1 MMANLHLE
9 VVTPERVVVSEDV
22 LGVVAPGSMGEF
34 GILPGHVPFLT
45 SLVPGELRYNSGSRS
60 ERLAVSSG
68 FAEVSNNRVSVLVD
82 AAEKAQEIDIERAKK
97 ALERARERLAM
108 ERGKQDV
115 DHLRAEISLKRAIAR
130 IKVAQKSI

>member
-1 MMANLHLE
+1 MANLHLE

-130 IKVAQKSI
+130 IKVVQKSI

>member
-1 MMANLHLE
+1 MANLHLE

-60 ERLAVSSG
+60 ERLAVSAG
-68 FAEVSNNRVSVLVD
+68 FAEVSDNRVSVLVD

-97 ALERARERLAM
+97 ALERARERLTM